1 MTNRT
6 RTPARRST
14 TPAPQRVTAH
24 EVVKMF
30 TTIAGAVGAVAGAI
44 TAVATHP
51 ATVEE
56 VLQWFNKLFS

>member
-1 MTNRT
+1 MSYRT
-6 RTPARRST
+6 RTPARRPT
-14 TPAPQRVTAH
+14 APAPQRVTAYD
-24 EVVKMF
+24 VVKMF

-51 ATVEE
+51 AAVEE